1 MFNHT
6 KDIPFA
12 AAMMGATFFL
22 LRAARDLPRPRLAMS
37 SASAS

>member
-12 AAMMGATFFL
+12 AAMMGATYFL
-22 LRAARDLPRPRLAMS
+22 LRGARRSTVA
-37 SASAS
+37 